1 MQSAASAGE
10 VGEASALPRTRGR
23 PSDPPWEQGLLAVGL
38 QTRPCPSCLGS
49 SHTRAGNATGGHLV
63 QNFLL
68 TAVWIPCEHLQTQTQ
83 GPAHPHRVRPQGN
96 AAQGSAF
103 PKSLPGVCCR
113 QVLMRGA
120 SIQGTSH
127 PLGGDSSRL
136 WQRWEE
142 GCLRPFP
149 GQLLPLPPA
158 RGHGLVTLSLPCPA
172 ALGPRAGA
180 GVWKGWGAS
189 GMQWSLTSDLG
200 RLHPVIGWSA
210 QPGRSG
216 GRPLGAGGAGEVPQ
230 SPRRGGRKGMR
241 PLWPPP
247 PRSPFPS
254 SSHVSGCFT
263 PPNWRG

>member
-38 QTRPCPSCLGS
+38 QTHPCPSCLGS

-136 WQRWEE
+136 WQHWEE
-142 GCLRPFP
+142 GCLPALPGSAPSTAPCQGPWPSDPQPALPSRP
-149 GQLLPLPPA
+149 
-158 RGHGLVTLSLPCPA
+158 
-172 ALGPRAGA
+172 GPSS
-180 GVWKGWGAS
+180 W
-189 GMQWSLTSDLG
+189 
-200 RLHPVIGWSA
+200 
-210 QPGRSG
+210 G
-216 GRPLGAGGAGEVPQ
+216 GRVEGVGSLGDAVVP
-230 SPRRGGRKGMR
+230 
-241 PLWPPP
+241 
-247 PRSPFPS
+247 
-254 SSHVSGCFT
+254 HV
-263 PPNWRG
+263 